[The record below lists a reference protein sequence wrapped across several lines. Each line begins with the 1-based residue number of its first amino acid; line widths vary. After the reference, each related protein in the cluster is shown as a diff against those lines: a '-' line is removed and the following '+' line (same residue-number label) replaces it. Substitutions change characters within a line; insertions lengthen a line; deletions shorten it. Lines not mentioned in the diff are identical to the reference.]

1 MGEQWWQLL
10 LRENSPC
17 DSLLSLLKT
26 RIGAL
31 VLEVENPVDFC
42 TGFATLMAKQN
53 SAKEESSRRGRRGDK
68 CMISFCKTPGASTQK
83 NDGNGK
89 DRSVT
94 GLKCPVPACPGS
106 HGMAFEPSCPLPF
119 ETSSLL
125 SLNFA
130 TSTPAHQN
138 FISHLLD
145 LLGLCLDVVLQSVL
159 STLHGL

>member
-1 MGEQWWQLL
+1 MGE
-10 LRENSPC
+10 
-17 DSLLSLLKT
+17 
-26 RIGAL
+26 A
-31 VLEVENPVDFC
+31 
-42 TGFATLMAKQN
+42 
-53 SAKEESSRRGRRGDK
+53 GDK
-68 CMISFCKTPGASTQK
+68 GTISSCKMPGDSKQK
-83 NDGNGK
+83 NDSSSK
-89 DRSVT
+89 DRSIT
-94 GLKCPVPACPGS
+94 GAEVSRAGLSMLLSGHLLGDTS

>member
-1 MGEQWWQLL
+1 MHNFIL
-10 LRENSPC
+10 
-17 DSLLSLLKT
+17 
-26 RIGAL
+26 
-31 VLEVENPVDFC
+31 
-42 TGFATLMAKQN
+42 
-53 SAKEESSRRGRRGDK
+53 
-68 CMISFCKTPGASTQK
+68 K
-83 NDGNGK
+83 NDSNSK
-89 DRSVT
+89 DKSITR
-94 GLKCPVPACPGS
+94 ADCPGS
-106 HGMAFEPSCPLPF
+106 SPCGSLGSPSRCHLPWDGIEPSCPLPF